1 MNISRTGNIKTR
13 LLGWLGVVAAVGRVH
28 TACAGVTWPASQYLP
43 TFATPAAEIQCID
56 MDSLPTA
63 EQTLFCSLEGI
74 VNRTQPQLACVSAAS
89 EGEFTWMSIHG
100 LPYETVSGYS
110 AVLEYETNVTG
121 LVVND
126 PNEPDT
132 LNLATTIAGVKN
144 ELICD
149 PSLLSTLTNS
159 PYNLAIQDDLRGMF
173 TNKYQVYGYLYSNY
187 WSQCTHRM
195 IAGLETNNYWYLRD
209 YLVALKSAV
218 VWLDPTV
225 AANAATLASMVSN
238 MAPVGAIYTGWWP
251 NEGGDMQWI
260 AQYGIPV
267 MASDLFDNGTVYGGV
282 TTPITIQPIPPA
294 PPLQNKVYV
303 SLTLSDGDN
312 VQYMQHTMKQ
322 NWGSSARGTI
332 PIGWTVQPLLAD
344 FDPGMLNYYTSTAT
358 TNDCLVAGPSG
369 SGYTRI
375 NYWSA
380 GNVANYTKASNHY
393 LQRTGIRAITVWL
406 TLSGSTATNY
416 AANCPTLVGVND
428 YNDGSYT
435 TNYNGSLPVVGFPT
449 NGNYAANASNLVTA
463 ITNAAASWNGASP
476 MFIAVEGSAW
486 DVTPASLQTVAGSLS
501 SSKYIVVRP
510 DHLFLLYQKAAGLGA
525 GGAAP
530 YVAAQPASQSGGAG
544 SNATF
549 SVTASGTGP
558 LNYQWTMDGTNI
570 ASATNTTYTRPGVQT
585 ADAGTYQVVVSN
597 LYGAV
602 TSAVAVLMF
611 GSQPLSFNGNG
622 LSWSVNQNGGYY
634 PYSATTMVSNI
645 LTLTDGAGSEARS
658 FFCDKPQYIGAFQAS
673 FTYQAGG
680 DKGADGASFCIQN
693 DPRGPLALGG
703 GGGSLGVGTAN
714 PITPSVELELNLY
727 TGNSQNLGYTVL
739 SNGLVGS
746 SGNNGNYRA
755 PGNIRI
761 NSGDPIN
768 VTVKYANE
776 ILAVTFTDAVSNI
789 SYNTNII
796 LGDLT
801 QILGSSNACIGFTG
815 ADGGSTSIQTISH
828 FSFVSLPP
836 VAIQSH
842 GTNASVSWPGGAP
855 GYLLQENSDLTQTN
869 WLTLTNPAV
878 LSNGLY
884 QAAVSETA
892 SDLYFRLVLPTP

>member
-1 MNISRTGNIKTR
+1 MKFKAL
-13 LLGWLGVVAAVGRVH
+13 LLGLLGGVAAVSPVQ
-28 TACAGVTWPASQYLP
+28 TAAAGVTWPASQFLP
-43 TFATPAAEIQCID
+43 TFASPAAQIQCID

-100 LPYETVSGYS
+100 LGYETVSGYS

-159 PYNLAIQDDLRGMF
+159 PYNLTINDDLRGMF
-173 TNKYQVYGYLYSNY
+173 ANKYQVYGYLYSNY

-225 AANAATLASMVSN
+225 TDDAATLSLMISN
-238 MAPVGAIYTGWWP
+238 MPPVGGVYTGWWP
-251 NEGGDMQWI
+251 NETGDMEWI

-282 TTPITIQPIPPA
+282 TTPITIQPLPPTPA
-294 PPLQNKVYV
+294 LQNKVYV
-303 SLTLSDGDN
+303 SITLSDGDN

-322 NWGSSARGTI
+322 NWGSSARGAI

-380 GNVANYTKASNHY
+380 SNVANYTKASNHY

-416 AANCPTLVGVND
+416 ATNCPTLVGVND

-435 TNYNGSLPVVGFPT
+435 TNYNKTLPVIGFPT
-449 NGNYAANASNLVTA
+449 NGNYATNAANLVSA
-463 ITNAAASWNGASP
+463 ITNAAASWSGASP

-486 DVTPASLQTVAGSLS
+486 DVTPAVCQTAVSSLS
-501 SSKYIVVRP
+501 SSEYVVVRP
-510 DHLFLLYQKAAGLGA
+510 DHLFLLYQEAAGLGH

-530 YVAAQPASQSGGAG
+530 YVAVQPASQSGNAG
-544 SNATF
+544 SNVNF

-558 LNYQWTMDGTNI
+558 LNYQWSMNGTNI
-570 ASATNTTYTRPGVQT
+570 SGATNSTYTRANVQT
-585 ADAGTYQVVVSN
+585 TNAGSFQVIVTN
-597 LYGAV
+597 LYGAA
-602 TSAVAVLMF
+602 TSSVAVLTF
-611 GSQPLSFNGNG
+611 GSQPLGFNGNG
-622 LSWSVNQNGGYY
+622 LNWSVNQNSGYY
-634 PYSATTMVSNI
+634 PYSATAIASNI

-658 FFCDKPQYIGAFQAS
+658 FFYDSPQYIGAFQSS

-680 DKGADGASFCIQN
+680 NKGADGASFCIQN
-693 DPRGPLALGG
+693 DPRGALALGG

-727 TGNSQNLGYTVL
+727 TGDSQNLGYTVL
-739 SNGLVGS
+739 TNGLVGS
-746 SGNNGNYRA
+746 GGDNGNYHA
-755 PGNIRI
+755 PGNIKI

-768 VTVKYANE
+768 VTVNYSNE
-776 ILAVTFTDAVSNI
+776 ILAVTFTDTVSNI
-789 SYNTNII
+789 SYGTNIN

-815 ADGGSTSIQTISH
+815 ADGGSTSIQTISN
-828 FSFVSLPP
+828 FSFFNPAYISLQLQGST
-836 VAIQSH
+836 ATI
-842 GTNASVSWPGGAP
+842 SWPGDIL
-855 GYLLQENSDLTQTN
+855 GYVLQQNSNLATTN
-869 WLTLTNPAV
+869 WLTVTNADVVIDNEHQITVPV
-878 LSNGLY
+878 GPTN
-884 QAAVSETA
+884 QF
-892 SDLYFRLVLPTP
+892 FRLMLPQ